1 MLVQTRKFRKVVSA
15 VGAALALALL
25 SAHSAFAQGCAL
37 CYNDASAAS
46 PHGIA
51 ALRHGIL
58 VLAIPPMLIF
68 AAIVLTLYR
77 RRNVAHDV
85 VHLSKYANRAS
96 SVSEIIL
103 NL

>member
-1 MLVQTRKFRKVVSA
+1 MLIQMRNLRKVVSA
-15 VGAALALALL
+15 VGAAFAVALL

-46 PHGIA
+46 PRGIA

-68 AAIVLTLYR
+68 ASIFVVLYR
-77 RRNVAHDV
+77 RRNLAHDV
-85 VHLSKYANRAS
+85 VHPSKRANRAS

>member
-1 MLVQTRKFRKVVSA
+1 MLVRMRKLRKVA
-15 VGAALALALL
+15 AALAAAFATALL

-58 VLAIPPMLIF
+58 VLGIPPMLIF
-68 AAIVLTLYR
+68 AAIVFTLYR
-77 RRNVAHDV
+77 RRNFAHDV
-85 VHLSKYANRAS
+85 MHPATSLNRARS
-96 SVSEIIL
+96 ASEIIL

>member
-1 MLVQTRKFRKVVSA
+1 MRRA
-15 VGAALALALL
+15 VLAAATAAFIGLTASPA
-25 SAHSAFAQGCAL
+25 AFAQGCAL

-46 PHGIA
+46 PRGIA

-68 AAIVLTLYR
+68 ASIFVVLYR
-77 RRNVAHDV
+77 RRNLAHDV
-85 VHLSKYANRAS
+85 VHPAANSNRSS

>member
-1 MLVQTRKFRKVVSA
+1 MRGQMRKLRKIV
-15 VGAALALALL
+15 AALAAAFVAALL

-68 AAIVLTLYR
+68 AAIFFTLYR
-77 RRNVAHDV
+77 RRNFAHGV
-85 VHLSKYANRAS
+85 VHPSASSKTPS

>member
-1 MLVQTRKFRKVVSA
+1 MLKSA
-15 VGAALALALL
+15 KALLAMAAAVVGALVASPA
-25 SAHSAFAQGCAL
+25 AFAQGCAL

-68 AAIVLTLYR
+68 AAIFFTLYR
-77 RRNVAHDV
+77 RRNLAHDV
-85 VHLSKYANRAS
+85 VHPAANS
-96 SVSEIIL
+96 SRVSPVSEIIL